1 MFCERSLFIALQ
13 DARRLAFRDKGQ
25 DVMKVHIIQK
35 PMVMLSSLLI
45 SLMLVGCFGGGIDPT
60 EDPVQPSEDN
70 ASANMNEE
78 EMMED
83 EGGFNENMAE
93 DGMNGAENNMGGNNQ
108 AMENG
113 GNDGEAINNAADEDF
128 LNGNN
133 ANFAEGGNNQG
144 NLFGNNPNNGGM
156 NNNLGQNGNNG
167 FGGNNFGLNAGNQGD
182 GALINGASE
191 DILESPDI
199 NKGATDN
206 GMAEDASNSVLAP
219 VAENPTGPGSGGA
232 TTGGVVRYVTPG
244 GSKLYDKPNGAT
256 LRNLDQGDH
265 PLVNEE
271 GEWAR
276 TSDGYY
282 VPSASLTA
290 APIARLKQPK
300 DWR

>member
-1 MFCERSLFIALQ
+1 
-13 DARRLAFRDKGQ
+13 
-25 DVMKVHIIQK
+25 MKVHNARK
-35 PMVMLSSLLI
+35 PILMLSSLLVCF
-45 SLMLVGCFGGGIDPT
+45 LLVGCFGGGIDPT
-60 EDPVQPSEDN
+60 EDPVQPSGNN
-70 ASANMNEE
+70 AAANAEENEMAENNAGLNEE
-78 EMMED
+78 AA
-83 EGGFNENMAE
+83 ENGA
-93 DGMNGAENNMGGNNQ
+93 NGAENNMAGNNQ
-108 AMENG
+108 ATENG

-133 ANFAEGGNNQG
+133 ANIAEGGNNQG
-144 NLFGNNPNNGGM
+144 NLFGNNPNGGTG

-167 FGGNNFGLNAGNQGD
+167 LGNNNFGLNAGNQGD
-182 GALINGASE
+182 GALINGAGD

-206 GMAEDASNSVLAP
+206 GMAEEASNSVLAP
-219 VAENPTGPGSGGA
+219 VAENPTAPGAGGA

-256 LRNLDQGDH
+256 LRNLEQGDH

-271 GEWAR
+271 GEWSR

-290 APIARLKQPK
+290 APIARAKLPK
-300 DWR
+300 EWR